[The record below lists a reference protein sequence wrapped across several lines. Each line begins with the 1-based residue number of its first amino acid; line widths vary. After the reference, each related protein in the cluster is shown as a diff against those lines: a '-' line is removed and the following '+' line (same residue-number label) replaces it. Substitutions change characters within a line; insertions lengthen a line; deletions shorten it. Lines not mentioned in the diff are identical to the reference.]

1 MVSISLPTR
10 AGPFASSLK
19 ITQRDEFCLAANP
32 RFFKKKGGIQRGWR
46 LHNEPMRLGNKD
58 IDGHGGSHLLKPSD
72 FHPDCAIL
80 PIVSCF
86 DHNPIAAA
94 SPRH

>member
-1 MVSISLPTR
+1 M
-10 AGPFASSLK
+10 
-19 ITQRDEFCLAANP
+19 
-32 RFFKKKGGIQRGWR
+32 
-46 LHNEPMRLGNKD
+46 HLGNKD
-58 IDGHGGSHLLKPSD
+58 IDGDGGSHLLKPSD

-94 SPRH
+94 RPRH